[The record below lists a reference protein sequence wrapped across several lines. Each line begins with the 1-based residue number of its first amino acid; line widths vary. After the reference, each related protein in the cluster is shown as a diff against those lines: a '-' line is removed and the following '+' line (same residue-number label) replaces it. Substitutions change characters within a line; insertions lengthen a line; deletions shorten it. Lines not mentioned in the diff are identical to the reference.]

1 MLTAATQPPDSEGPA
16 VPSNHTLP
24 TMPPTANHT
33 LRAMPPTATFP
44 PGHAAKGRLPHR
56 AAGGQSPRSVASPPG
71 GIPGRPVSRLRTPG
85 GIARDIVSAM
95 SVPLPPG
102 WYPVPGS
109 PTAERW
115 WDGIRWTSEIRDAEQ
130 TADPNEVA
138 SPDGTGDARVIAA
151 GPPEAPVADGPAA
164 AAGPQQA
171 APASP
176 GKPGK
181 PGKAA
186 TTRATWRLPAVEAWE
201 SRTAGQPPP
210 RRRLPRWL
218 GRSAG
223 GKTT

>member
-16 VPSNHTLP
+16 ASRFRRSRSPSNHTLP
-24 TMPPTANHT
+24 AI
-33 LRAMPPTATFP
+33 PPTATFP
-44 PGHAAKGRLPHR
+44 AGPQAAKAPGRLP
-56 AAGGQSPRSVASPPG
+56 PPPG
-71 GIPGRPVSRLRTPG
+71 GIPGRPASRLRTPDG
-85 GIARDIVSAM
+85 RIARDIVSVM

-164 AAGPQQA
+164 ATGSQQA
-171 APASP
+171 AAASP
-176 GKPGK
+176 GKPGQE
-181 PGKAA
+181 A

-201 SRTAGQPPP
+201 SRTAGQQPP